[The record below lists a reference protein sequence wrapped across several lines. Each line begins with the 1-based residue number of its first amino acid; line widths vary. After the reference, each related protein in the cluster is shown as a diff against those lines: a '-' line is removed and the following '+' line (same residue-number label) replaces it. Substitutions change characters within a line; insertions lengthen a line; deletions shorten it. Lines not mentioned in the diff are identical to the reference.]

1 MGAEWKL
8 ATRTNVCIDSPFGRW
23 CSMPFLH
30 SDGGVEV
37 HIGAPDDS
45 ASAFAKPHESMLII
59 TRRARHKHA
68 RLFCPCE
75 MSPERWVTLLWAYA
89 GACAGG
95 RGNSRTNEVA
105 LETPNTPPRAGS
117 LLP

>member
-1 MGAEWKL
+1 
-8 ATRTNVCIDSPFGRW
+8 
-23 CSMPFLH
+23 MPFLH

-117 LLP
+117 LIAFNSLTGRLRKEPN